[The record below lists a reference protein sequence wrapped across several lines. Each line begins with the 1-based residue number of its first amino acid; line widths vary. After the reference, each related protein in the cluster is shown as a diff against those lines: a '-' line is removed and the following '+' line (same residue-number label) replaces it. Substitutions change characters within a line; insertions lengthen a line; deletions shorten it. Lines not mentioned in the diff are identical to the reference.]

1 MTGTPKSFKTQSAFR
16 EWLEKHHASKSELL
30 VRMFRVHAK
39 HRGIGYREVLDEALC
54 YGWIDGIK
62 RSYDPDSFTHRL
74 TPRKKKSNWS
84 AVNIKRVKE
93 LIAEGK
99 MHPAGLAAYEARDKV
114 AVAPYSFENRNVAL
128 DAATVREF

>member
-1 MTGTPKSFKTQSAFR
+1 MTTPKSFKTQAAFR
-16 EWLEKHHASKSELL
+16 AWLEKNHAKVPELI

-54 YGWIDGIK
+54 FGWIDGIK
-62 RSYDPDSFTHRL
+62 KSYDPDSFTHRM

-84 AVNIKRVKE
+84 AVNIKRAKE

-99 MHPAGLAAYEARDKV
+99 MHAAGLAAFEARDKV
-114 AVAPYSFENRNVAL
+114 AVAPYSFENRHVTL
-128 DAATVREF
+128 DAASV